1 MSMLPIQALSI
12 RMCATMFPP
21 SSATA
26 IFIGCPI
33 SFALFSAALITRR
46 ASSSFTADIDSSL
59 QLFQHVVR
67 RAQVGELGEQIAVWP
82 NPISCHLPVREDTE
96 EDIGDVV
103 VEYPAIV
110 REGRGARGVVAQDVR
125 QQCPCHPPC
134 FLRSIPTRMLQRVRE
149 DGNETGITRR
159 FPGEVGII
167 LLAGKE
173 GSLVRPRAAIRLDPA
188 PARAVCRNERAG
200 P

>member
-1 MSMLPIQALSI
+1 MLTIQALFI
-12 RMCATMFPP
+12 RMWATMFPP
-21 SSATA
+21 SPATA
-26 IFIGCPI
+26 IFIGYPI
-33 SFALFSAALITRR
+33 SVAFFSAALITRR
-46 ASSSFTADIDSSL
+46 ASSSFTADIDFSL

-82 NPISCHLPVREDTE
+82 NLISCHLPVREDTE

-103 VEYPAIV
+103 VECPAIV

-134 FLRSIPTRMLQRVRE
+134 FLLSISTRMLQRVRE
-149 DGNETGITRR
+149 DENEAGIVRR
-159 FPGEVGII
+159 LSGQVGSV
-167 LLAGKE
+167 LLAGEK
-173 GSLVRPRAAIRLDPA
+173 GSLVGPRAAIRLDPV
-188 PARAVCRNERAG
+188 PAHAVCRNERAG